1 MSTNTPSPDDMISS
15 FPHPLLPEVG
25 EDPTYQEL
33 VLLRNALKQNYASVI
48 TSLGGGDYG
57 YLGGLISAA
66 AYNLLA
72 PYTPFAVPA
81 NPGPPPVI
89 ETATTVINTGNILR
103 AYAEEARLWKE
114 WSCLERAGKKQLQ
127 QALPKALLAGQTCPN
142 RGLNNLKTSEVLEQL
157 FNEWGQVTQQ
167 DLVANRNRLH
177 EDWDPSRP
185 FSDLVTRVQEVQEYA
200 LDGNRPVGEDDIVD
214 AMYTVIFNTG
224 VYFDDC
230 SDWDDKPSYS
240 KTWAEFKTFF
250 AAAQLRAR
258 RRQKAT
264 TKMGG
269 FHGNNQ
275 VNAVYQG
282 QIEQAEHALINLMT
296 TAAEDKEQMKA
307 KDKIINDQ
315 VLLITS
321 LTQQLSA
328 ANARILSLQSTR
340 SNRANPQGGSPQG
353 GSPTNIPSPNT
364 FQQTQTW
371 VSGKHKRDKGGY
383 CWTHGFLVDP
393 MTHTSANC
401 WTDKQKPGHQA
412 TATRTNTMG
421 GNEYGK
427 PRQ

>member
-1 MSTNTPSPDDMISS
+1 
-15 FPHPLLPEVG
+15 
-25 EDPTYQEL
+25 
-33 VLLRNALKQNYASVI
+33 
-48 TSLGGGDYG
+48 
-57 YLGGLISAA
+57 
-66 AYNLLA
+66 
-72 PYTPFAVPA
+72 
-81 NPGPPPVI
+81 
-89 ETATTVINTGNILR
+89 
-103 AYAEEARLWKE
+103 
-114 WSCLERAGKKQLQ
+114 
-127 QALPKALLAGQTCPN
+127 
-142 RGLNNLKTSEVLEQL
+142 
-157 FNEWGQVTQQ
+157 
-167 DLVANRNRLH
+167 
-177 EDWDPSRP
+177 
-185 FSDLVTRVQEVQEYA
+185 
-200 LDGNRPVGEDDIVD
+200 
-214 AMYTVIFNTG
+214 
-224 VYFDDC
+224 
-230 SDWDDKPSYS
+230 
-240 KTWAEFKTFF
+240 
-250 AAAQLRAR
+250 
-258 RRQKAT
+258 
-264 TKMGG
+264 MGG

-296 TAAEDKEQMKA
+296 TAAEDKEHMKA

-383 CWTHGFLVDP
+383 CWTLCFLFYP
-393 MTHTSANC
+393 MPHTNVNC
-401 WTDKQKPGHQA
+401 RTDKQKPGHQA